1 MASEAGE
8 AVRAISAP
16 PKSNRIGWTLLALA
30 AISCGPPR
38 RLPVLVTERRECIV
52 EAPPKAPE
60 GILIEACPGGD
71 DGDFAACLSKPSAI
85 ALIGYLTALQ
95 RYARD
100 AHAKCGPMP
109 EE

>member
-1 MASEAGE
+1 MAAEVGE
-8 AVRAISAP
+8 AVRLAV
-16 PKSNRIGWTLLALA
+16 LLVAVMA
-30 AISCGPPR
+30 CGSPQR
-38 RLPVLVTERRECIV
+38 RPEPVTERRDCIV
-52 EAPPKAPE
+52 DAPPKAPE
-60 GILIEACPGGD
+60 GVLIEACPGGD